1 MSWVGFAI
9 GVGLA
14 LFTWAT
20 VMNTLVFTRGPVP
33 LVERGVILGLR
44 RVYVWAAPRIRR
56 YERRDNFLA
65 TLAPLALLMHLACW
79 LTLFFVAY
87 ALMLWPFVDGGLS
100 EGLRASG
107 SSLFTLGVSG
117 PGGPAPTALILVTAT
132 TGIVV
137 IALYIAYLPT
147 LYGQVNSRE
156 TKVSRLESLSG
167 APPWG
172 PRLLASHQEY
182 GLIDALPSL
191 YERWDQMVAEISVS
205 ISHYPL
211 LAWFRGPNPQTS
223 FITSV
228 LAVLDSAALYSAVAP
243 SSAPIEC
250 RAFVRTGS
258 HAFKKVSE
266 TMGFAADFTQL
277 DAQDPGLT
285 YDEFLEGLERL
296 RSSGFPMAVGPEEA
310 WHSFRAQRSG
320 YATRTRILA
329 DLVLAPPAPWSG
341 SGGESRPL
349 KGPAQARG

>member
-44 RVYVWAAPRIRR
+44 RAYVWAAPRIRR

-79 LTLFFVAY
+79 LTLFFGAY

-147 LYGQVNSRE
+147 LYEQVNSRE
-156 TKVSRLESLSG
+156 TKELRLVTEPGDLLIFNGDKLWHAVTPLGEGEERIVLTMEYLTSQEMG
-167 APPWG
+167 AFK
-172 PRLLASHQEY
+172 R
-182 GLIDALPSL
+182 
-191 YERWDQMVAEISVS
+191 
-205 ISHYPL
+205 
-211 LAWFRGPNPQTS
+211 
-223 FITSV
+223 
-228 LAVLDSAALYSAVAP
+228 LYSNLKDAFAYFGLKAVFGG
-243 SSAPIEC
+243 SS
-250 RAFVRTGS
+250 S
-258 HAFKKVSE
+258 
-266 TMGFAADFTQL
+266 
-277 DAQDPGLT
+277 
-285 YDEFLEGLERL
+285 
-296 RSSGFPMAVGPEEA
+296 
-310 WHSFRAQRSG
+310 
-320 YATRTRILA
+320 
-329 DLVLAPPAPWSG
+329 
-341 SGGESRPL
+341 
-349 KGPAQARG
+349 